1 MKTKDENLK
10 NSDKNQ
16 EKKTGAKETIAPCS
30 KPTNDRTPIF
40 FGFV

>member
-10 NSDKNQ
+10 NNDRNQ
-16 EKKTGAKETIAPCS
+16 EKKTGTKEAIAPCS
-30 KPTNDRTPIF
+30 KTTNDRTPIF